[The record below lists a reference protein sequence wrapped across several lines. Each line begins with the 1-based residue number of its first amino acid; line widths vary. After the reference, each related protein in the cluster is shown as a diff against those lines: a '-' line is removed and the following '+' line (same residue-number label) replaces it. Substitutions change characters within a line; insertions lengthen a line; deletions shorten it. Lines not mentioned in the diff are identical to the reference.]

1 MAWSI
6 NNNKPVRGKF
16 LGLLRLPAVKNFGGR
31 KILKVLMISKNFDSI
46 FRSLKI
52 VVPFFKGLN
61 YRQKLLVVDFI
72 IHFRRCKFLGIKS
85 DKVEFFIKAFLGKDY
100 P

>member
-6 NNNKPVRGKF
+6 NNNKSVRGKL
-16 LGLLRLPAVKNFGGR
+16 LGLSCLPAVKNFGDY
-31 KILKVLMISKNFDSI
+31 KILEVLIINKNLDFI
-46 FRSLKI
+46 FRSFKI

-61 YRQKLLVVDFI
+61 YYQKLFIMDFVI
-72 IHFRRCKFLGIKS
+72 YFRRYKFLGIKN
-85 DKVEFFIKAFLGKDY
+85 DKVELFIKAFLGKNY